1 MDCKIRLVP
10 QGIRFDWDEFWFVQ
24 KNQLVESKN
33 ISSPLIDQ
41 NKTQSEEVKRMN
53 KKKIK
58 KTRVFIY
65 IFIFNKKPN
74 IQNILQHPKIKFLIF
89 TNLKKKNKNK
99 TMLILGLFLNNLFIP
114 TSS

>member
-1 MDCKIRLVP
+1 MSSDLIRP
-10 QGIRFDWDEFWFVQ
+10 K

-41 NKTQSEEVKRMN
+41 NKTQREVKRMN

-74 IQNILQHPKIKFLIF
+74 IQEILQHPKIKFLMF

-99 TMLILGLFLNNLFIP
+99 TMLILGLFLNNLFIHHHNFLLIK
-114 TSS
+114 SKKKL